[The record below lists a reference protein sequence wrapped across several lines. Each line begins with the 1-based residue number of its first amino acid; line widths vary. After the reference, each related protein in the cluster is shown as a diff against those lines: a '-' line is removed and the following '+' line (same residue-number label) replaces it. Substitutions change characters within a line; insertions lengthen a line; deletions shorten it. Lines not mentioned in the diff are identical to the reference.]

1 MQLACWGTMRD
12 RVHLCYGMWTGGL
25 LVFSLQKKIKEYILE
40 VSVGRYV
47 GTHAAVASRVEK
59 KDPRG
64 KNCWCTFLCS
74 LFVLFWVFF
83 LLTGPA

>member
-1 MQLACWGTMRD
+1 MQFPCWGTMRE

-25 LVFSLQKKIKEYILE
+25 VLFFLFFFFTKIFKEYILE

-59 KDPRG
+59 KDPMG
-64 KNCWCTFLCS
+64 EKLLVHIS
-74 LFVLFWVFF
+74 LFTFFVLGF
-83 LLTGPA
+83 LFY